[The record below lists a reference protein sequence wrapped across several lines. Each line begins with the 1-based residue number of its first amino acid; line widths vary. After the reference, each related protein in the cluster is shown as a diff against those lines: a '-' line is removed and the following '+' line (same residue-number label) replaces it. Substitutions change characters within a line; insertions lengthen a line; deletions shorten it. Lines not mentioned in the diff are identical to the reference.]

1 MFKYLLVA
9 VSISAFAPAVL
20 AFDDVV
26 CIVPVDNT
34 GAAPTTTA
42 YIPTP
47 SYGRDVIY
55 DDQTY
60 SYDGNIQGLSI
71 YGTSYPRTG
80 VTLRFKRS

>member
-1 MFKYLLVA
+1 MIKCLLIA
-9 VSISAFAPAVL
+9 GIAFASAVF
-20 AFDDVV
+20 AFDDST

-34 GAAPTTTA
+34 EVTPTSTT

-60 SYDGNIQGLSI
+60 D
-71 YGTSYPRTG
+71 YGDLT
-80 VTLRFKRS
+80 